1 MPNQQPAKAKTFES
15 RPDDGNII
23 RLSDNAYDDFVAAL
37 SDPMPE
43 PLARLLEEK
52 PIWKD

>member
-1 MPNQQPAKAKTFES
+1 MPNQQPTKAKTFES

-23 RLSDNAYDDFVAAL
+23 RLSNNAYGSLVAAL